1 MCTFYLF
8 IYFFF
13 EFFAFIDFNLQIASG
28 TAEWCFVSHS
38 KGITTSS
45 PFPYFHSTAVHHVYV
60 AAVQPAVHHHLEA
73 AYLPHLYT
81 ASNSWELDA
90 RWCNKWTKR
99 YEVILMYIYT
109 HKGLNLY
116 LNWIIIILIACL
128 LDIWSIELIWLAF
141 LFDGLIFFLVYP
153 YLCLLLFVL
162 SACVDLD
169 FICNAFFVALWAAL
183 DAWWWCSV
191 VQWLGG
197 LVIRWLGGSV
207 AWWLCG
213 DWPTWLGNPRQC
225 PTTDWRPATVA
236 NRNDSLDPLDSPA
249 KPAPDHNLSDARAS
263 LLIMLFIY
271 LAMLVN
277 V

>member
-1 MCTFYLF
+1 MYFL
-8 IYFFF
+8 FFF
-13 EFFAFIDFNLQIASG
+13 LEFFAFIDFNLQIASG

-99 YEVILMYIYT
+99 YEVTLMYIYT

-169 FICNAFFVALWAAL
+169 FICNAFFCGSLSCAWCLVVVLSGSVARWFG
-183 DAWWWCSV
+183 DSVAW
-191 VQWLGG
+191 WLGG
-197 LVIRWLGGSV
+197 LVALWRLAYVTRESAAMSDDRLATGDCCKSKRFAGS
-207 AWWLCG
+207 AG
-213 DWPTWLGNPRQC
+213 FASKTC
-225 PTTDWRPATVA
+225 PGSQFVRRPGK
-236 NRNDSLDPLDSPA
+236 PLDYV
-249 KPAPDHNLSDARAS
+249 
-263 LLIMLFIY
+263 IY
-271 LAMLVN
+271 LFSHAR
-277 V
+277 